1 MLFSHLTLYHFSLSE
16 NVIILIVEIQ
26 PETNDKPRSNKV
38 ELSERELEILKLVAT
53 GASNKEIAQQ
63 LYISANTVKV
73 HLRNIFAKIN
83 ATTRTEAAMYAV
95 QIGLVQ
101 TAPDLVSMVSSQPD
115 EVDEPAEGAYSTS
128 QDLSEQDKPKG
139 WRRYTGWAAL
149 AVILVLAL
157 VGVWA
162 VTAREPSSPA
172 VAGLSTPAVEA
183 RWQVKARL
191 PVPRAGLAVAAVDNA
206 LYAIGGENLDGV
218 LATVDRYNPIRDA
231 WEKRAQKPTA
241 VADVSAAV
249 IGDKIYV
256 PGGRLAN
263 GEMTSVLEIYDPAS
277 DSWETGA
284 SLPDALS
291 AYALAAYEGKMY
303 TFGGWD
309 GAKALDAVYQYDPG
323 VDRWSEMTPMPTRRA
338 HAGAGIAGGKIYV
351 LGGWDGQKA
360 LSVSEVYQPSREDSG
375 EPPWGESEPMPE
387 GRYGMGV
394 ASVVDIFYLIGGT
407 SSEGG
412 SASLEFV
419 PSTAAWQAFDLPV
432 SESWSR
438 MGMVLSGPHLFLL
451 GGDLAGVPTD
461 QNLAYQ
467 AIYTVSI
474 PSIIK

>member
-1 MLFSHLTLYHFSLSE
+1 MAE
-16 NVIILIVEIQ
+16 N
-26 PETNDKPRSNKV
+26 V

-53 GASNKEIAQQ
+53 GASNKEIGQQ

-95 QIGLVQ
+95 HIGLVQ
-101 TAPDLVSMVSSQPD
+101 TAPALESVDVSQPD
-115 EVDEPAEGAYSTS
+115 EGDEPAEGAYSSS
-128 QDLSEQDKPKG
+128 QVISEQDKPKG
-139 WRRYTGWAAL
+139 WRRYAGWASL

-162 VTAREPSSPA
+162 VTAREPSNPA
-172 VAGLSTPAVEA
+172 VSALSTPAVEA
-183 RWQVKARL
+183 RWQVKGRL
-191 PVPRAGLAVAAVDNA
+191 PEPRAGLAVAAVDNT
-206 LYAIGGENLDGV
+206 LYAIGGENQDGV
-218 LATVDRYNPIRDA
+218 LASVDRYNPEQDS

-249 IGDKIYV
+249 IGNKIYV
-256 PGGRLAN
+256 PGGRVAS
-263 GEMTSVLEIYDPAS
+263 GEMTRVLEIYDPAS

-284 SLPDALS
+284 SLPEALS
-291 AYALAAYEGKMY
+291 AYALAAFEGKLY
-303 TFGGWD
+303 IFGGWD
-309 GAKALDAVYQYDPG
+309 GANALGAVYQYDPG
-323 VDRWSEMTPMPTRRA
+323 VDRWSAMTPMPTKRA
-338 HAGAGIAGGKIYV
+338 YSGAGIASGKIYV

-360 LSVSEVYQPSREDSG
+360 LPVSEVYQPSREDSG
-375 EPPWGESEPMPE
+375 EPPWVEAEPMPE

-394 ASVVDIFYLIGGT
+394 ASVVDIIYLIGGT
-407 SSEGG
+407 SGEGA

-419 PSTAAWQAFDLPV
+419 PSTAVWQAFDLPV
-432 SESWSR
+432 SKSWSR
-438 MGMVLSGPHLFLL
+438 MGMVLSGSHLFLL
-451 GGDLAGVPTD
+451 GGELAGAPTD